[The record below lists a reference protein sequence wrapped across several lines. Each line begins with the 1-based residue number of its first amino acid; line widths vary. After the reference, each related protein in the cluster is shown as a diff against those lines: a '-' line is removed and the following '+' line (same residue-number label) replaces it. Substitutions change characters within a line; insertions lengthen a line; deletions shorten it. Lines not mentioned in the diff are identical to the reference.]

1 MANII
6 DISAKLTSAVP
17 QLKFSEDEIYEINDD
32 KNAILEM
39 QAEMEKTEGSIEV
52 FSQIFNRLLGEEAV
66 KQIEKNHPGA
76 TTRFS
81 QMIVIAVGIMAGIN
95 NMSYEDA
102 EKQFFRTEE

>member
-102 EKQFFRTEE
+102 EEQFFRTNK